1 MIQKLKEILRSEK
14 MSGKSFA
21 EYLGLQY
28 TSYRGATKISAP
40 TTPKWVKG
48 FLLGYS
54 LGRNGT
60 ICTCLFETLVSGQ
73 KVKVLL
79 CDNCKMK
86 ENLDQ

>member
-1 MIQKLKEILRSEK
+1 MIQKLKNILRSEK

-28 TSYRGATKISAP
+28 ISYRGATKISAP

-60 ICTCLFETLVSGQ
+60 ICTCTFIEFASGE
-73 KVKVLL
+73 KRKEII

-86 ENLDQ
+86 EQL